1 MKNVLLIGQFT
12 DISGYGNAVRSY
24 FRNLKNLH
32 NSDKIELK
40 ILNYSFEAKSD
51 ISQEEKDEI
60 SKFSLI
66 EDLSILG
73 GRYKDYNNIIEEY
86 LEKDYKLILF
96 LTNDHLVSGKGSDK
110 LFFNSGFLN
119 LNLLVRKSLKTFPCV
134 VWETDRPPKLWLEA
148 YKEEKVDHLI
158 CACTWNSEIFNQYS
172 GIDSTVVPYCL
183 KDTESIDQEIL
194 NKINRVT
201 NNNFTFCS
209 VGQWS
214 DRKGFDLLLRAFY
227 TEFYSQEVFLIMK
240 TYASRA
246 IAGKNEKASLNN
258 EILKIKNSINHY
270 GNNFDPKCKIIL
282 LTDLMDKDKINSIY
296 IASDCYVTATRG
308 EGFGLPIAEFI
319 NMTNKPVVA
328 PDKGGHIDFIHSDNY
343 FVNCNS
349 EPVRGLNSLYSEVE
363 MNYYETSVKDLR
375 KKMRLAF
382 ENKTKKTQN
391 RAFLL
396 EYLSDSSI
404 EDKFMDILK

>member
-1 MKNVLLIGQFT
+1 MKNILLIGQFT

-209 VGQWS
+209 VGQWN

-282 LTDLMDKDKINSIY
+282 LTDLMDKDKINSI
-296 IASDCYVTATRG
+296 I
-308 EGFGLPIAEFI
+308 
-319 NMTNKPVVA
+319 
-328 PDKGGHIDFIHSDNY
+328 
-343 FVNCNS
+343 
-349 EPVRGLNSLYSEVE
+349 
-363 MNYYETSVKDLR
+363 
-375 KKMRLAF
+375 
-382 ENKTKKTQN
+382 
-391 RAFLL
+391 
-396 EYLSDSSI
+396 I
-404 EDKFMDILK
+404 ER